1 MSNIKNI
8 QKMLKGRLRENVSLK
23 DYNTWKIGGKAE
35 YFYEPSDIKDLKLF
49 LELLQNTPITFLGNG
64 SNVLIRDGGI
74 SGCVICLKNT
84 LNNYF
89 VKDEEYIFEAG
100 LSCMKMAQITA
111 RENYE
116 GLEHLCGIPGSLGGA
131 LAMNAGCYGGNIWDH
146 VSTVSLINNDGE
158 IIKKNKNDFI
168 IGYRNTSLKENN
180 FFISAVFKLRK
191 NKLKNSLE
199 KIKEFLQDRRSK
211 QPTGLLSCGSV
222 FKNPKNLYAAK
233 LIESIGLKGYKI
245 GGACISEKHANF
257 IISDKSTKSIDIEK
271 LINFTQKEVFKKKEV
286 ILETEVKFIGNKS

>member
-8 QKMLKGRLRENVSLK
+8 QKMLKGRLREDVSLK

-89 VKDEEYIFEAG
+89 FKDEEYIFEAG

>member
-35 YFYEPSDIKDLKLF
+35 YFYEPSDIEDLKLF

-146 VSTVSLINNDGE
+146 VSTVSLIDNNGE

-168 IGYRNTSLKENN
+168 ISYRNTSLEENN

>member
-1 MSNIKNI
+1 MSNIKKI
-8 QKMLKGRLRENVSLK
+8 QKMLKGRLREDVSLK

-35 YFYEPSDIKDLKLF
+35 YFFEPSDIKDLKLF

-233 LIESIGLKGYKI
+233 IIESIGLKGYKI

>member
-35 YFYEPSDIKDLKLF
+35 YFYEPSDIEDLKLF

-116 GLEHLCGIPGSLGGA
+116 GLEYLCGIPGSLGGA